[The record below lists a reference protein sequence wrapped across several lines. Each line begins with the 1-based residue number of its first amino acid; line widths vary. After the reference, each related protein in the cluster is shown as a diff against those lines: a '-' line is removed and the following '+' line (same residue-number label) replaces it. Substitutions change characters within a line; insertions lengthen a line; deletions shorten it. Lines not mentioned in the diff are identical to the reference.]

1 MEEKKIVKKK
11 IIKINLKK
19 INNLM
24 EYSDGE
30 INDFSYDLAIQ
41 YDKRNYCQ
49 YYFSLLKT
57 KHDFLYT
64 FFYNNDHN
72 SKIIK
77 IDLFFI
83 GFTMNYTV
91 NALFFDDDTMH
102 NIYENKGSFDIL
114 SELPKII
121 YSSLISMIID
131 YPLKYFALPNDDIIE
146 FKRDK
151 EKDNIKKS
159 RLNLIK
165 KLRIKFIIYIILS
178 YIFLI
183 LYWYY
188 ISMFGAIYKNTQIH
202 LLSDTLLSF
211 GLSLISP
218 FIIYLA
224 PGIFRIPA
232 LSAPNKNRKCLYKF
246 SKILQIF

>member
-1 MEEKKIVKKK
+1 MIPVDNKEEKKIVEKKKKK

-24 EYSDGE
+24 EYSDDE
-30 INDFSYDLAIQ
+30 INDFSYELAIQ
-41 YDKRNYCQ
+41 YDKRNYCE

-102 NIYENKGSFDIL
+102 NIYENKGSFDI
-114 SELPKII
+114 
-121 YSSLISMIID
+121 Y
-131 YPLKYFALPNDDIIE
+131 
-146 FKRDK
+146 
-151 EKDNIKKS
+151 
-159 RLNLIK
+159 LNYQ
-165 KLRIKFIIYIILS
+165 KLFIL
-178 YIFLI
+178 
-183 LYWYY
+183 
-188 ISMFGAIYKNTQIH
+188 H
-202 LLSDTLLSF
+202 
-211 GLSLISP
+211 
-218 FIIYLA
+218 
-224 PGIFRIPA
+224 
-232 LSAPNKNRKCLYKF
+232 
-246 SKILQIF
+246 